1 MPTQTASSSGKA
13 TSTKPRPKKSGASK
27 QRRTGPPD
35 PEKRWRPKDR
45 TGPMCGYTFD
55 DITCRRR
62 GAHYCKPRADRFV
75 KFCSQVLRHT
85 TGPYARRPFDLDPWQ
100 ELELARPIF
109 GEVQWSPDWQ
119 RYVRRYRVAYIV
131 IARKNGKSAF
141 SAALVL
147 YLLIGDGEES
157 AEVYGA
163 AKTTRQA
170 NKVFLPVKRM
180 MQLSPWL
187 SEHLTENKQ
196 SRRIYHEASGSF
208 YEVIPADAL
217 NELGHNP
224 HGFVLDEVLSQPNRD
239 LWDTLR
245 TATGARTQP
254 LLIAI
259 TTETN
264 LPESFGA
271 DLIDEAERV
280 QEDPA
285 SAPHVFAWVRKTP
298 PDADPFDE
306 KNWFWANPAL
316 GRFKSLSE
324 MRSLALEAR
333 TDPVK
338 LDAFLQLQLNIRRSV
353 QTRWMSMPLW
363 NAAAGPPPDEADLRG
378 RPCFAGLD
386 LASTTDLAAWVLVFP
401 ATSTEPPAVLWRF
414 WTPEAQLPTLARLTA
429 GAAPEWVRAGLLTAT
444 EGDWID
450 YDGDPATGR
459 SGSGLAIHPQL
470 AADAA
475 MFRIIRVGYDQ
486 WQAVSTAQFL
496 QRVVGDENV
505 VPVPQGYALSGA
517 MKEIMRRVQH
527 DAVAAPAG
535 EELLLAH
542 GGHPVARWNVD
553 SAEVRRD
560 DQDRIKPVKP
570 DRAKTSKRVDGLVAL
585 AMAVK
590 VELDHAAAPVEVN
603 LW

>member
-1 MPTQTASSSGKA
+1 MPTRTGSSSG
-13 TSTKPRPKKSGASK
+13 ST
-27 QRRTGPPD
+27 RRRKTPAAAD

-45 TGPMCGYTFD
+45 TGPVCGYTFD
-55 DITCRRR
+55 DVTCRRR
-62 GAHYCKPRADRFV
+62 GAHYCKPRADRVV
-75 KFCSQVLRHT
+75 KFCAQVLRHT
-85 TGPYARRPFDLDPWQ
+85 SGPYARRPFVLDPWQ
-100 ELELARPIF
+100 ELEIIRPIF
-109 GEVQWSPDWQ
+109 GEVVWSTEWE
-119 RYVRRYRVAYIV
+119 RYVRRYRIAYIV
-131 IARKNGKSAF
+131 IARKNGKSALA
-141 SAALVL
+141 AALVL
-147 YLLIGDGEES
+147 YLLIGDGEDA

-187 SEHLTENKQ
+187 SEHLAENKQ
-196 SRRIYHEASGSF
+196 TRRIYHEDSGSF

-239 LWDTLR
+239 LWDALR
-245 TATGARTQP
+245 TATGARTQQ

-264 LPESFGA
+264 LPQSFGA

-280 QEDPA
+280 QEDPTR
-285 SAPHVFAWVRKTP
+285 APHIFAWVRKTP
-298 PDADPFDE
+298 DDVDPFDE
-306 KNWFWANPAL
+306 KNWFHANPAL

-324 MRSLALEAR
+324 MRAMASEAR
-333 TDPVK
+333 EDPVK

-353 QTRWMSMPLW
+353 ATRWMPMPLW
-363 NAAAGPPPDEADLRG
+363 NAAAGPPLTEADLRG
-378 RPCFAGLD
+378 RVCYAGLD

-401 ATSTEPPAVLWRF
+401 PTTTDPAAVLWRF
-414 WTPEAQLPTLARLTA
+414 WTPEAKMRTLTRLTA
-429 GAAPEWVRAGLLTAT
+429 GAATEWARAGLLTAT

-450 YDGDPATGR
+450 YDGDPLTGR
-459 SGSGLAIHPQL
+459 SGNGLAIHPRI

-475 MFRIIRVGYDQ
+475 LFRIVKAGYDQ

-496 QRVVGDENV
+496 QTLIGDEHV
-505 VPVPQGYALSGA
+505 HPVAQGYTQSGA
-517 MKEIMRRVQH
+517 LKEIMRRIQH
-527 DAVAAPAG
+527 DAVAAAAG
-535 EELLLAH
+535 EPLLLGH
-542 GGHPVARWNVD
+542 GGNPIARWNAD

-560 DQDRIKPVKP
+560 DQDRIKLVKP
-570 DRAKTSKRVDGLVAL
+570 DRDKTAKRIDGLAAL
-585 AMAVK
+585 ANAVK
-590 VELDHAAAPVEVN
+590 VELDHVAEPVEVN